1 MVVVVPPVCDHL
13 SFSQL
18 CFAALAACLMF
29 AGQAS
34 ADVTV
39 SSTEPT
45 TDIPLDQFHFGGT
58 SATNGRIRTNIG
70 PNGRGSFFS
79 LDTSPLTGSF
89 AIGDSSVSAAGNFI
103 IEGITIQRDADA
115 ITADSIDVVFFS
127 GTPND
132 DFSGSAATAANF
144 ITDTG
149 ITVLSNT
156 NILTPT
162 LEADSSDGDFLTF
175 DVNPLTVNSSDALG
189 FVLIANGGTIGHFEG
204 NNAGGGRTQFNGAE
218 LAGPSGSRDFNFLIT
233 GQAAVPEPSSLLGL
247 MGLAGL
253 LAVKRRR

>member
-1 MVVVVPPVCDHL
+1 MK
-13 SFSQL
+13 FTQL

-34 ADVTV
+34 ADVIV

-45 TDIPLDQFHFGGT
+45 TDILLDQFHFGAGT
-58 SATNGRIRTNIG
+58 ATNGRARTNIG

-79 LDTSPLTGSF
+79 LDTSTLTG
-89 AIGDSSVSAAGNFI
+89 ANAPGEASVSAPGIAAMIG
-103 IEGITIQRDADA
+103 GITIQRDADA
-115 ITADSIDVVFFS
+115 ITASSVDVVFFS
-127 GTPND
+127 GAPTGA
-132 DFSGSAATAANF
+132 FSGTDVTAANF
-144 ITDTG
+144 VTAPG

-189 FVLIANGGTIGHFEG
+189 FVLVANGGTIGHFEG